1 MHRIVV
7 VGLSHKT
14 APVEIRERFSFDQE
28 DLEAG
33 LDALFSKEYIEEC
46 LIVSTCNRVEVYAV
60 SENPDTCVDSIK
72 GFLSEFH
79 SVPEETFSSYL
90 YISTGNMAVRH
101 LYKVASGIDSMVVGE
116 PQILGQIKQAYQTA
130 ALKSTAGLILNRLCH
145 SAFFVAKRV
154 RTETGIGSRA
164 VSISYVAVELAKR
177 IFDNLSRRTVMLI
190 GSGEMAELAARNLI
204 KAGIGELIIA
214 SRTLKNASALSE
226 KLNGKPI
233 RFEEIFYNLRDV
245 DIVIT
250 ATGSPD
256 FIIRAHHVREAL
268 KLRNNEP
275 MFMIDIA
282 VPRDIDPRVGE
293 LADVYLYDIDD
304 LKNVLDENLKT
315 RRHSAE
321 KAEDIVLEVEK
332 GFQAW
337 INSLK
342 VVPAIIDLK
351 KRFEQI
357 KKSEVERALAKLDNY
372 SDREKDVIVV
382 MASRIIGKILHSP
395 LTNLKKE
402 ASTSRGAL
410 YVDSVKKL
418 FELETEIL
426 LLVEEEEDEAAFQDW
441 N

>member
-14 APVEIRERFSFDQE
+14 APVKIREKFSFNQQELESGLE
-28 DLEAG
+28 DLFNREN
-33 LDALFSKEYIEEC
+33 IEEC
-46 LIVSTCNRVEVYAV
+46 IVVSTCNRVEVYAV
-60 SENPDTCVDSIK
+60 SENADACVEDIK
-72 GFLSEFH
+72 EFLAEFH
-79 SVPEETFSSYL
+79 SVPVQTFSPYL
-90 YISTGNMAVRH
+90 YVSKGNMAVRH

-116 PQILGQIKQAYQTA
+116 PQILGQIKQAYKTSVE
-130 ALKSTAGLILNRLCH
+130 KSTAGLILNRLCH

-164 VSISYVAVELAKR
+164 VSVSYVAVELAKR
-177 IFDNLSRRTVMLI
+177 IFDNLSRRAVMLV

-214 SRTLKNASALSE
+214 SRSFENASALSA
-226 KLNGKPI
+226 KLNGKPV
-233 RFEEIFYNLRDV
+233 RFEEIFYKLRDV

-282 VPRDIDPRVGE
+282 VPRDIDPLVGK
-293 LADVYLYDIDD
+293 LTDVYLYDIDD
-304 LKNVLDENLKT
+304 LKSVLDENLKT
-315 RRHSAE
+315 RRDGAR
-321 KAEDIVLEVEK
+321 KAEDIVLEVESR
-332 GFQAW
+332 FQAW

-351 KRFEQI
+351 KRFEHI
-357 KKSEVERALAKLDNY
+357 KRSEVERALSKLENY
-372 SDREKDVIVV
+372 SERDKDVIVM